1 TIIWVGFFAAR
12 LAVQVPLYLANEV
25 ELLAASR
32 VVMGAPAYAG
42 LLALTWI
49 MLRNIAKDAQGKL
62 EAENK

>member
-1 TIIWVGFFAAR
+1 M
-12 LAVQVPLYLANEV
+12 QVPLYLANEV

-49 MLRNIAKDAQGKL
+49 MLKRIARDAQGKL